1 MRAGLYL
8 YKGGQNMIIR
18 KILNNNVAVIRDK
31 FDQEV
36 IVMGKGIAYQK
47 KIGDLIDEQVVEKIY
62 SLSTK
67 ESFIKL
73 QDLLTEIP
81 IEYFNVSD
89 QIINYAKLTLGKK
102 LNDSMYISLSDHI
115 FTAVNRFRDGI
126 ILKNALLWDIKRFY
140 PEEYEVGVKAL
151 QYISQDLDIQFP
163 DDEAGF
169 LALHIV
175 NAEEREESQDIYR
188 VTKIIQEISNII
200 RLYFQIN
207 FDEKSVYFYRFI
219 SHLKFFAQ
227 RLVSGNMHENESD
240 QDLLDVIKS
249 KYKNAFLCVEKIEK
263 YIEANY
269 SYNLTNEEKLY
280 LTVHIQRVV
289 YKTNS

>member
-1 MRAGLYL
+1 
-8 YKGGQNMIIR
+8 MIIR

>member
-1 MRAGLYL
+1 
-8 YKGGQNMIIR
+8 MIIR

-47 KIGDLIDEQVVEKIY
+47 KIGDLIDEQAVEKIY

-102 LNDSMYISLSDHI
+102 LNDSIYISLSDHI
-115 FTAVNRFRDGI
+115 FTAVNRFRDGVV
-126 ILKNALLWDIKRFY
+126 LKNALLWDIKRFY
-140 PEEYEVGVKAL
+140 PEEYEVGNKAL
-151 QYISQDLDIQFP
+151 QFISKDLDIQFP

-169 LALHIV
+169 LALHVV

-188 VTKIIQEISNII
+188 VTKIIQEISNIV
-200 RLYFQIN
+200 RFYFQIN

-227 RLVSGNMHENESD
+227 RLVSGSMHENESD

-249 KYKNAFLCVEKIEK
+249 KYKSAFLCVGKIEK

-289 YKTNS
+289 FKTNS

>member
-1 MRAGLYL
+1 
-8 YKGGQNMIIR
+8 MIIR

-47 KIGDLIDEQVVEKIY
+47 KNGDLIDEQVVEKIY

-115 FTAVNRFRDGI
+115 FTAVNRFRDGV

-151 QYISQDLDIQFP
+151 QFISQDLDIQFP

-175 NAEEREESQDIYR
+175 NAEDREESQDIYR

-227 RLVSGNMHENESD
+227 RLVSGNMHGNESD

-269 SYNLTNEEKLY
+269 NYNLTNEEKLY

>member
-1 MRAGLYL
+1 M
-8 YKGGQNMIIR
+8 
-18 KILNNNVAVIRDK
+18 
-31 FDQEV
+31 
-36 IVMGKGIAYQK
+36 
-47 KIGDLIDEQVVEKIY
+47 
-62 SLSTK
+62 STK

>member
-1 MRAGLYL
+1 
-8 YKGGQNMIIR
+8 MIIR

-102 LNDSMYISLSDHI
+102 LNDSIYISLSDHI
-115 FTAVNRFRDGI
+115 FTAVNRFRDGV

-188 VTKIIQEISNII
+188 VTKIIQEISNIV
-200 RLYFQIN
+200 RFYFQIN

-227 RLVSGNMHENESD
+227 RLVGGNMHENESD